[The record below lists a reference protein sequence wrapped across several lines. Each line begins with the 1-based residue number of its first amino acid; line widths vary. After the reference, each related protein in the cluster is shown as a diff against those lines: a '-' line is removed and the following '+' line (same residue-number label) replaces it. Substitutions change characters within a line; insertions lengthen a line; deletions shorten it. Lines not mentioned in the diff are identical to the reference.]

1 MGVGASLHTH
11 KKVFIFSGDGCFRI
25 YGGNLAEAANLNITL
40 FVFNNMEL
48 SLVQHGCESII
59 NDQESYHYHTN
70 VNSVN
75 WESIANGFN
84 WNWAKVNPNLSN
96 LDDIMNLSY
105 NNNPKSLLVEIPI
118 NPKEI
123 IGENFRIM
131 NLSQVDA

>member
-1 MGVGASLHTH
+1 MNPNPKVKMFSANHGSAMGGAFGMGVGASLHTH
-11 KKVFIFSGDGCFRI
+11 KKSLHFFWRWLLSI

-96 LDDIMNLSY
+96 LDDIHESIL
-105 NNNPKSLLVEIPI
+105 
-118 NPKEI
+118 
-123 IGENFRIM
+123 
-131 NLSQVDA
+131 Q